1 MSTLTTFWFFWKV
14 LSLFLS
20 PFVDLESVFLSK
32 IVRKMTEE
40 TSELSMSFVVAYQ
53 LSRTS
58 MYLGARALGMT

>member
-1 MSTLTTFWFFWKV
+1 VSTLTTFWSFWKV

-20 PFVDLESVFLSK
+20 RFVDLESVFLSK

-40 TSELSMSFVVAYQ
+40 ISELSMSFVVAYQ

-58 MYLGARALGMT
+58 IYLGARALEMT